1 MYSIVYINLEL
12 FTNENQSG
20 KSIIRRGQEGDLGID
35 LWFFFYILFFLLR
48 SAYV

>member
-35 LWFFFYILFFLLR
+35 LYFFSIYYFFF
-48 SAYV
+48 